1 MTSQALSNTRLRGR
15 WLAFVR
21 LAWILLVL
29 LAGLVFSIGLV
40 VRYQVFQRVCDQPAA
55 VCGDQQL
62 LTQENAR
69 LLENQGWSLQSYAF
83 FQISK
88 KLLAALVFC
97 GVALLIFITRS
108 DDWLALIVAL
118 LLFLMGTQGGY
129 WQEAARLLPI
139 LAIPANL
146 LTSLTWITF
155 ALFFALFPNGRF
167 VPRWMRWPVV
177 VWVILMSLPPKFGEQ
192 IPIFI
197 FIQSLVWLTFFTGG
211 LYAQIYRY
219 RRVSTVT
226 ERLQT
231 KWVIFGLAIALMS
244 AILFIPI
251 QLLLP
256 GFNSPG
262 TPEYLIIQSLAD
274 LLLLFIP
281 LSIGMAVLHS
291 HLWDIDVIIRKTLVY
306 GALTATLA
314 LIFFGIVVLIQQIIG
329 RISGT
334 QNSTVAIV
342 ISTLAIAA
350 LFTPLRHRIQREIDR
365 RFFRKKYDAQ
375 KIMEAFSARV
385 REDVEL
391 DQLTTHLLAVVRE
404 TIQPESVSLWLKP
417 TDHR

>member
-15 WLAFVR
+15 WLAYAR

-29 LAGLVFSIGLV
+29 LAAVVFSIGLV
-40 VRYQVFQRVCDQPAA
+40 VRYQEFQRVCDQPAA
-55 VCGDQQL
+55 ACGDQQL

-69 LLENQGWSLQSYAF
+69 LLENQGLSLQLYAF

-88 KLLAALVFC
+88 KLLATLVWC

-118 LLFLMGTQGGY
+118 FLFLQGTQGGY
-129 WQEAARLLPI
+129 WQAAAHLLPV
-139 LAIPANL
+139 LAFPRNL
-146 LTSLTWITF
+146 LTSLSWVTF
-155 ALFFALFPNGRF
+155 SLFFALFPNGRF
-167 VPRWMRWPVV
+167 VPRWMRWPVL
-177 VWVILMSLPPKFGEQ
+177 VWVILISLPPSFDEG

-231 KWVIFGLAIALMS
+231 KWVIFGLAITVMGAV
-244 AILFIPI
+244 LFITIP
-251 QLLLP
+251 LLLP

-262 TPEYLIIQSLAD
+262 TPEYLIFQSLAD
-274 LLLLFIP
+274 LLFLLIP

-306 GALTATLA
+306 AALTATLA
-314 LIFFGIVVLIQQIIG
+314 LVFFGSVVLIQQIIG
-329 RISGT
+329 RISGA
-334 QNSTVAIV
+334 QNSPVAIV

-350 LFTPLRHRIQREIDR
+350 LFTPLRSRIQRDIDR
-365 RFFRKKYDAQ
+365 RFYRKKYDAQ
-375 KIMEAFSARV
+375 KTLEIFSAQI
-385 REDVEL
+385 REDVQL
-391 DQLTTHLLAVVRE
+391 DQLTAHLLAVVSE

-417 TDHR
+417 TVHR